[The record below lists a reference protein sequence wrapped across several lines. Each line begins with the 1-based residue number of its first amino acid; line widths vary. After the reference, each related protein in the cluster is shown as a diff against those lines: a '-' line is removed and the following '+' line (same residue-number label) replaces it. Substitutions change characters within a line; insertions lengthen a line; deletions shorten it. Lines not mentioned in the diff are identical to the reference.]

1 MPTPAGNE
9 QFMMGTSEGRAIISD
24 EHPLVYSIT
33 LMTARDLPAVA
44 EIDRMHQ
51 REPWSES
58 AFREELHK
66 LHALCFVARLAPSE
80 GGQSPRSPSGVIGYI
95 CSWVVVDELQILNVT
110 VERGLWRRGIGRAL
124 LRQAIDAGWQKGCIR
139 ATLEVRPSNTAA
151 RGLYDSLGFRVVGER
166 PGFYAE
172 GREAGMIME
181 LERGY

>member
-1 MPTPAGNE
+1 M
-9 QFMMGTSEGRAIISD
+9 
-24 EHPLVYSIT
+24 
-33 LMTARDLPAVA
+33 
-44 EIDRMHQ
+44 
-51 REPWSES
+51 
-58 AFREELHK
+58 
-66 LHALCFVARLAPSE
+66 
-80 GGQSPRSPSGVIGYI
+80 GYI

-124 LRQAIDAGWQKGCIR
+124 LRKAIDVGWQKGCIR